1 MANQTTSEKT
11 EIIIEEGENGLVVSA
26 PAGVNITLKQEKEEP
41 VAKVPTKLDNLLTIG
56 LVGLLALVAA
66 IAIIRKAV
74 ADKKSDAQVIEE
86 APAPVAETPKA
97 PGSAGQLKLHN
108 VEPKTAAMLM
118 AITADKLGKPLN
130 ELRFTSIKEVE
141 E

>member
-1 MANQTTSEKT
+1 MILALTQQQNNMITL
-11 EIIIEEGENGLVVSA
+11 GLVA
-26 PAGVNITLKQEKEEP
+26 A
-41 VAKVPTKLDNLLTIG
+41 
-56 LVGLLALVAA
+56 LALVVI

-86 APAPVAETPKA
+86 APAPVAEAPKA

-118 AITADKLGKPLN
+118 AIVADKLQKPLN

-141 E
+141 